1 MVNSYQIEAITIE
14 PGAEWRTATGQ
25 IPQSLRPVARRLV
38 FIWANDPSTSSPIPP
53 SAAIDNIQIV
63 SGEST
68 PPTFITSTVTNGT
81 DVNVSWQGNSERYEL
96 LYSKYGNSHSDTI
109 KNISGTSQNILNLPK
124 GVYEFWVRGVN
135 PTTGEMT
142 SWSFS
147 EPLLVYDPSTYCL
160 DYMNLDNA
168 VCRTLEI
175 PTGTPITPNYENDTR
190 IIKTIGKVDY
200 GFRNNRSQHTLHYLP
215 DEKDPNT
222 NYQLSTTPPDGSE
235 LAAVRLGGSYVTAP
249 PRGAASTSLGEDITY
264 DMNIVPGS
272 KQILLLKYAVVLM
285 DPNDDTHTDN
295 GKPRFIIQILDKK
308 GDMLDEVCGFADF
321 SAGVNTEGWHSTK
334 QPDINGTEAV
344 IENVS
349 LEEGAGSAVSAP
361 AGFNY
366 EWFPKYPDDNQIW
379 QSYNNGNE
387 IVCTE
392 RIFFPYVYDTCTY
405 TCRLTSLEH
414 EACQLELDVRLN
426 KQPHSAFTVSYIPD
440 SCINWVQVSNN
451 SYVSGNGSF
460 NQKPETF
467 CWDFGEGAEPRISAS
482 SEDVIWVKYPQEGGM
497 KEISLRTGTHND
509 RYVDSISH
517 SIFVPAIGDKDTT
530 VLETIYMPNEEVSI
544 MGHVFYGEVDTT
556 LHFQSLAGCDSVLHV
571 IITQEMNSEVQNVSI
586 SGKDYIEIREGK
598 VMNPNMYTIVVYDI
612 AGKAIYRG
620 KEEEIVMP
628 MHGIYILQVN
638 GSIYKVVL

>member
-1 MVNSYQIEAITIE
+1 M
-14 PGAEWRTATGQ
+14 
-25 IPQSLRPVARRLV
+25 
-38 FIWANDPSTSSPIPP
+38 SS
-53 SAAIDNIQIV
+53 
-63 SGEST
+63 EST
-68 PPTFITSTVTNGT
+68 PPSIIMPTVTT
-81 DVNVSWQGNSERYEL
+81 EANVSVTWQGNNECYEL
-96 LYSKYGNSHSDTI
+96 LYYKYGDYNTDTI
-109 KNISGTSQNILNLPK
+109 KNISGITQNLLDLPD

-135 PTTGEMT
+135 PTTSEMT

-147 EPLLVYDPSTYCL
+147 EPLLVYDSSTCCI
-160 DYMNLDNA
+160 DYMNLDA
-168 VCRTLEI
+168 ATCRTLRI
-175 PTGTPITPNYENDTR
+175 PYGNPITPNYETDSCIT
-190 IIKTIGKVDY
+190 KTVGKVDY
-200 GFRNNRSQHTLHYLP
+200 GFRSNRSQHTLHYLP
-215 DEKDPNT
+215 EEKDPNT
-222 NYQLSTTPPDGSE
+222 NYQLTTTPPDGSE
-235 LAAVRLGGSYVTAP
+235 LAAVRLGNSYVTAP
-249 PRGAASTSLGEDITY
+249 AGGAAIYSEGADITY
-264 DMNIVPGS
+264 RISVENN
-272 KQILLLKYAVVLM
+272 QILLLKYAAVLM
-285 DPNDDTHTDN
+285 QPDDVVHTET
-295 GKPRFIIQILDKK
+295 GKPRFVMQIY
-308 GDMLDEVCGFADF
+308 DEYGLKIGQCGLVDL
-321 SAGVNTEGWHSTK
+321 SAGVNTEEWHITQ
-334 QPDINGTEAV
+334 QPDVNGIIRNVYYNDWTTLGINLSDYAGQDIYVRLMTSDCNLSGHYGYAYFTLDCQEAV

-414 EACQLELDVRLN
+414 EACQLELDVNVRLN